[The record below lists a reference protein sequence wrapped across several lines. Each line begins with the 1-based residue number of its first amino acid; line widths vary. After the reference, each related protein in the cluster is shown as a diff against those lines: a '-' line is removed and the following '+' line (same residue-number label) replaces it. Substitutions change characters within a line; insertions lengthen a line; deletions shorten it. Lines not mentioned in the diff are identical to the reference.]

1 MGFLAAIGFSLR
13 EARRVGEDP
22 NRILDLC
29 FYMLIAALV
38 GSRVL
43 YVIINWNTFSH
54 DPVEIIRIWHGG
66 LVFYGGFIGA
76 GLVAL
81 WYMPRYDLSL
91 WKTADILAPSI
102 ALGQFIGRMGCFFAG
117 CCYGKPCD
125 LPWAVTFSDFDSL
138 APRGVPLH
146 PTQLYSSLNGL
157 VIFLFLLFLRRRK
170 SFEGQLFWIY
180 VLLYGVSRSFIEVF
194 RGDERGVII
203 EGLASTSQFIGIIM
217 AGVAV
222 VMLWMLS
229 ARHGRS

>member
-1 MGFLAAIGFSLR
+1 
-13 EARRVGEDP
+13 
-22 NRILDLC
+22 
-29 FYMLIAALV
+29 V

-43 YVIINWNTFSH
+43 YVIINWTTFSN
-54 DPVEIIRIWHGG
+54 DPIEIIRIWHGG

-76 GLVAL
+76 CLVAL
-81 WYMPRYDLSL
+81 WYLRKHDLSL
-91 WKTADILAPSI
+91 WNTADILAPSI
-102 ALGQFIGRMGCFFAG
+102 ALGQFIGRLGCFFAG

-138 APRGVPLH
+138 APTGVPLH
-146 PTQLYSSLNGL
+146 PTQLYASINGL

-170 SFEGQLFWIY
+170 SFEGQLFWVY

-203 EGLASTSQFIGIIM
+203 EGLVSTSQFIGIIM

-222 VMLWMLS
+222 VMLWMLR